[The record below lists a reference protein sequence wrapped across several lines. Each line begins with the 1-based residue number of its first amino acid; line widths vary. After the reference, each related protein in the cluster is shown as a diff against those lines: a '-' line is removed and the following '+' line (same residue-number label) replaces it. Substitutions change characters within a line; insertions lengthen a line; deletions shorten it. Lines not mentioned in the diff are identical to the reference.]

1 MLKCCCAFI
10 CHGTSNPINGKC
22 IIQEAMTHRLLMDR
36 LSFLSYL
43 DNPVALTMKEAWML
57 KNT

>member
-1 MLKCCCAFI
+1 MLLGI
-10 CHGTSNPINGKC
+10 DMSWHYPINGKC

-36 LSFLSYL
+36 LSFLLYL
-43 DNPVALTMKEAWML
+43 DNPVALIVKEAWML